1 MKISKIIKHHLIIIV
16 LGVLIASCVKI
27 GAI

>member
-1 MKISKIIKHHLIIIV
+1 MKISTIIKHHLIAIV
-16 LGVLIASCVKI
+16 LGVLIASCVKV